1 MSAEDDVELRR
12 TLVHLVRSG
21 KKIAGA
27 AEEVGRSRAWGY
39 GWWKR
44 YAERQDWQA
53 LEGRSRRPHHSPRR
67 LSEATYRLVRQ
78 ARSELEAEA
87 QDPQRLG
94 YLGASAVR
102 ARLQES
108 GVAPVPSVSSIERE
122 LRRAGMTRPRTKQAV
137 PDIHYPHLQPSRPH
151 QLIQADILPRCLSG
165 GAETACFNA
174 VDVVSRYASG
184 RQYEQRTAANACDF
198 LWQVWQEQGV
208 PEYQQVDNEDCFSG
222 GHTHPHV
229 LGRVIRLALYCGV
242 RLVFSPVYHPASN
255 GFVERFHQ
263 EYARFVW
270 QKDCLPDLAAVR
282 QRSALFFSLYRASR
296 HHAELQG
303 QSPASLHAAAR
314 AGRTL
319 PPDLRLPNRLPL
331 TAGQVHFM
339 RAVDQNR
346 QVKVLN
352 SLWNVPTAQPGQGVW
367 VTLHLSPRSAVLSVF
382 DDAPDAAQWTCL
394 AKHPFPLKEEV
405 QPLQPAFRTH
415 SPAARPSWLDRL
427 LKPLR
432 LKPST
437 MS

>member
-1 MSAEDDVELRR
+1 MSVEDDVELRR

-21 KKIAGA
+21 EKIAKA
-27 AEEVGRSRAWGY
+27 AEDVGRSRAWGY
-39 GWWKR
+39 RWWKR

-53 LEGRSRRPHHSPRR
+53 LESRSRRPHYSPRQ
-67 LSEATYRLVRQ
+67 LSAETYRLIRQ

-87 QDPQRLG
+87 QDSQRLG
-94 YLGASAVR
+94 YIGASAVR
-102 ARLQES
+102 ERLQEY
-108 GVAPVPSVSSIERE
+108 GVEAVPSVSSIERE
-122 LRRAGMTRPRTKQAV
+122 LRRAGMTRPRTQQAV
-137 PDIHYPHLQPSRPH
+137 PDIHYPRLQPSRPH

-184 RQYEQRTAANACDF
+184 RQYAQRTAANACDF
-198 LWQVWQEQGV
+198 LWQVWQEQGL

-222 GHTHPHV
+222 GHTHPNV

-242 RLVFSPVYHPASN
+242 QLVFSPFYHPASN
-255 GFVERFHQ
+255 GYVERFHQ

-270 QKDCLPDLAAVR
+270 RKDYLPDLAAVR
-282 QRSALFFSLYRASR
+282 QRSALFFTLYRQSR

-303 QSPASLHAAAR
+303 QSPASLHAAASAR
-314 AGRTL
+314 RTL
-319 PPDLRLPNRLPL
+319 PPDLRLPNKLPL

-339 RAVDQNR
+339 RAVDANR
-346 QVKVLN
+346 QVKVLD
-352 SLWNVPTAQPGQGVW
+352 SLWDVPTAQPGQGVW
-367 VTLHLSPRSAVLSVF
+367 VTLHLSPCSAVLSVF
-382 DDAPDAAQWTCL
+382 DDAPGAPQRTCL

-405 QPLQPAFRTH
+405 QPLQPAFRTPA
-415 SPAARPSWLDRL
+415 PAARFSWLDWL
-427 LKPLR
+427 LKPWR